1 MADELFQTGEEF
13 IVRRTFGPSD
23 VSTTQ
28 VELTLYNDATDA
40 LVDDSLIGD
49 VTTEPGTI
57 TRQTVDLDSAQIS
70 YTLNGNGNFQA
81 EFEDQV
87 FDTTGITADVDAY
100 ATIVNFQSSVA
111 GDGSASDN
119 LFFAGLLDQTYDLSI
134 IDQFTLRGTGIAI
147 D

>member
-13 IVRRTFGPSD
+13 IVRRTFSPS
-23 VSTTQ
+23 VISTTQ
-28 VELTLYNDATDA
+28 VEVTLYNNNTDG
-40 LVDDSLIGD
+40 LTDSSSIGD
-49 VTTEPGTI
+49 ITTEPGTI
-57 TRQTVDLDSAQIS
+57 TRQTVDLDTAQIS
-70 YTLNGNGNFQA
+70 YTLNTSSNFQA

-87 FDTTGITADVDAY
+87 FDTTGINDDVDAF

-111 GDGSASDN
+111 GDGSPADN